1 MKLNLV
7 YLSGNTTGGWVT
19 YCAHLCYGLQMLPD
33 TQIKIV
39 KVGNRT
45 ESKDRSFGYG
55 LSYRNMNLEDVVKE
69 CRVSTRRTLIVAL
82 QKNWKDQAAALMKAG
97 AWMVVHD
104 PAEFKNL
111 GMDESDRYV
120 VIRKAVQS
128 ALPGSRLV
136 PHPYSRTFAPGTL
149 ATGEWNACSIA
160 RIDFDKRT
168 DVLLDANRLLP
179 PEQRIRIHG
188 FENRLYTKFK
198 ICPRYEEWEQS
209 ACSYPREREAAVR
222 ICNRATWSCDMSEIK
237 GDGGGTQYTFLE
249 AMDAGSVNVIS
260 RNWIKPDD
268 EMVPWPYAEANC
280 VAVAD
285 GAEMAKVLS
294 CPTMRQHARGMALRA
309 NVLLSRHHPRRIA
322 KQMVELLW
330 GEHYE

>member
-19 YCAHLCYGLQMLPD
+19 YCAHLCYGLSMLPD
-33 TQIKIV
+33 AEFKIV
-39 KVGNRT
+39 KIGNRT
-45 ESKDRSFGYG
+45 ESKGRSFGYG
-55 LSYRNMNLEDVVKE
+55 LQYRNMTLEDVVKE
-69 CRVSTRRTLIVAL
+69 CKISTRRTLIVAL
-82 QKNWKDQAAALMKAG
+82 QKNWKEQAATLMKAG

-111 GMDESDRYV
+111 GMDESDKYV
-120 VIRKAVQS
+120 VIRKAVQH

-136 PHPYSRTFAPGTL
+136 VHPYSRTFPAGTMPS
-149 ATGEWNACSIA
+149 GEWNACSIA

-179 PEQRIRIHG
+179 PDQRIRIHG

-198 ICPRYEEWEQS
+198 ICPRYKEWQQS
-209 ACSYPREREAAVR
+209 VSHYPREREAAAY

-268 EMVPWPYAEANC
+268 EMIPFPHPLSNC
-280 VAVAD
+280 VAVED
-285 GAEMAKVLS
+285 GRQMANVLS
-294 CPTMRQHARGMALRA
+294 SVEMKAHARGMALRA

-330 GEHYE
+330 GERYE